1 MIKKLILI
9 TGILLST
16 SLWASPM
23 DNICYLGD
31 TQYELTNFLKNR
43 IKSECERNNIFQVDN
58 MSVYGVRDTI
68 TAYCR
73 YDREITTFERPIPD
87 IPGEKYYDLSCVL
100 YSNEGRKIENVVN
113 LKD

>member
-16 SLWASPM
+16 SLWLVLWIIYVVQRYSVRA
-23 DNICYLGD
+23 N
-31 TQYELTNFLKNR
+31 NFQNR

-73 YDREITTFERPIPD
+73 YDREITTFGPIPD
-87 IPGEKYYDLSCVL
+87 IPGRNIMTYLVFY
-100 YSNEGRKIENVVN
+100 IQ
-113 LKD
+113 